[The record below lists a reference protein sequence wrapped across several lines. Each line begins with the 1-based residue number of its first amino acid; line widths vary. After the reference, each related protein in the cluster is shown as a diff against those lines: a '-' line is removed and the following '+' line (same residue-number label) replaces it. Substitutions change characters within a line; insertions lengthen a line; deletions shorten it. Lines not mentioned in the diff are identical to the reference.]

1 MMILF
6 GISLIPILLKN
17 IHFHKTSVTSFTRKF
32 YWLVKAA
39 DQYSTSPVFPLSVS
53 LYIYLLS
60 VDIVTSSVGVSTA
73 WPGRP
78 SA

>member
-1 MMILF
+1 MILF

-17 IHFHKTSVTSFTRKF
+17 KLFYQTSVTSFSRKF

-39 DQYSTSPVFPLSVS
+39 DQYSSSPVFPLSVS

-60 VDIVTSSVGVSTA
+60 VVIVTSSVDLSTA

-78 SA
+78 LA